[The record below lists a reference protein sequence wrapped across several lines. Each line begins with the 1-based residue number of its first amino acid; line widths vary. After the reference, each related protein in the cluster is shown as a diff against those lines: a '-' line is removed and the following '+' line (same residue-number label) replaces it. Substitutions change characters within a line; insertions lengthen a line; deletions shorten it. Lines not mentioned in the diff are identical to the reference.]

1 MSETIQATVLRIRFH
16 NAETGFTV
24 LVAALEGS
32 RDEVTIIGS
41 FPPVDEDDP
50 IVATGEWRQDKKWG
64 RQFAAES
71 VTVIVPTSREGIEAY
86 LSAGHVKGI
95 GAGLAKRLLDRFGT
109 DLLKTIDQEPAQLL
123 AIPGVG
129 KKRLKMITESW
140 DAQRGVRDLMVFLAA
155 NGLGGAR
162 AFNIHKRYGDQALAT
177 IRQNPYQLAF
187 DVRGIGFRI
196 ADDLARRLGHD
207 VASPFRVLAGLR
219 HVVETAREQGHCGI
233 SAEDARTQAAKLL
246 GVAADLVDEA
256 IATAV
261 SSRMVIAEEV
271 DGRSIL
277 FDPML
282 HRAETRIA
290 LALSAL
296 CKRKPRWASIDTAA
310 AIATAEEE
318 GGLSL
323 APTQRQAIDLALRSR
338 VVAITGGPGVGK
350 TTLVRALLAVYESA
364 DLKVLLAAPTGRAA
378 KRLEESSGAPA
389 RTIHRML
396 EMSPEHGRFMRDEQN
411 PLKGDVLIIDE
422 SSMIDVPLLDAV
434 LRAMPQDAALVLVGD
449 ADQLPSVGP
458 GQVLHDVLASGR
470 VPSIRLTEIH
480 RQAEGS
486 DIIANAHR
494 INRGDLPHFRGRDET
509 SDMYFFSAAT
519 PEAAAQRVIDLVTER
534 IPKKFGFSGLRD
546 VQVLAPMRPGGAG
559 IDSLNRDLQRAL
571 NPSERHN
578 VQVDRP
584 NGVVFLPRDKV
595 MQTVNNYEKEV
606 FNGDVG
612 VVATI
617 DPTKKRFTVDFGAD
631 LIVDYTFDEAD
642 QLTLAYATTIHKSQ
656 GSEYQAVI
664 VAIMPQH
671 SIMLRRNLL
680 YTAVTRG
687 RRLVVIVGDMR
698 SVQTAV
704 RTGRGG
710 ERCTRLRHCLA
721 TAATATSS

>member
-1 MSETIQATVLRIRFH
+1 MPETIQATVVRVRFH
-16 NAETGFTV
+16 NTDTGFTV
-24 LVAALEGS
+24 LVAAREESHEEL
-32 RDEVTIIGS
+32 TIIGS

-71 VTVIVPTSREGIEAY
+71 VTVVVPTSREGIEAY

-95 GAGLAKRLLDRFGT
+95 RAGLAKRLLDRFGT
-109 DLLKTIDQEPAQLL
+109 DLLKVIDQEPAKLL
-123 AIPGVG
+123 GIPGVG
-129 KKRLKMITESW
+129 RKKLKLITESW
-140 DAQRGVRDLMVFLAA
+140 EAQRGVRDLMVFLAA

-162 AFNIHKRYGDQALAT
+162 AFSIHKQYGNRAMAT

-196 ADDLARRLGHD
+196 ADDLARRLGHE
-207 VASPFRVLAGLR
+207 VSSPFRVLAGLR

-233 SAEDARTQAAKLL
+233 AVDNARALAAKLL
-246 GVAADLVDEA
+246 EVPPPLVDEA

-261 SSRMVIAEEV
+261 SSRMLVAEDME
-271 DGRSIL
+271 GSRTL
-277 FDPML
+277 FDPPL

-290 LALSAL
+290 TALAAL
-296 CKRKPRWASIDTAA
+296 WKRKPRWSNVDTDE
-310 AIATAEEE
+310 AITLAEEE
-318 GGLSL
+318 DGITL
-323 APTQRQAIDLALRSR
+323 APTQKQAINLALQSR

-350 TTLVRALLAVYESA
+350 TTLVRALLGVYQSA
-364 DLKVLLAAPTGRAA
+364 GLRVLLAAPTGRAA
-378 KRLEESSGAPA
+378 KRLEESCGAQA

-411 PLKGDVLIIDE
+411 PLEGDVLIIDE
-422 SSMIDVPLLDAV
+422 SSMIDVPLMDAL
-434 LRAMPQDAALVLVGD
+434 LRAMPPEAALVLVGD

-494 INRGDLPHFRGRDET
+494 INRGDLPHFRGRDES
-509 SDMYFFSAAT
+509 SDMYFFPAAT

-546 VQVLAPMRPGGAG
+546 VQVLAPMRPGAVG
-559 IDSLNRDLQRAL
+559 IDSLNRDLQHAL
-571 NPSERHN
+571 NPPERHN
-578 VQVDRP
+578 VQVERP

-595 MQTVNNYEKEV
+595 MQTVNNYDKEV

-612 VVATI
+612 VLATI
-617 DPTKKRFTVDFGAD
+617 NAETKPT
-631 LIVDYTFDEAD
+631 
-642 QLTLAYATTIHKSQ
+642 
-656 GSEYQAVI
+656 
-664 VAIMPQH
+664 
-671 SIMLRRNLL
+671 N
-680 YTAVTRG
+680 
-687 RRLVVIVGDMR
+687 
-698 SVQTAV
+698 
-704 RTGRGG
+704 
-710 ERCTRLRHCLA
+710 
-721 TAATATSS
+721 